1 MRFHILY
8 NVIIEDIYFVMTKEE
23 VEIIIKRYYYISRAM
38 KENSERAVFY
48 IGKRKHVIPVTDEIK
63 IIFDIVDK
71 IYKAEQ
77 EAPIRLMI
85 QLMKAGEKDV
95 YIMREIHYSKNSYY
109 EHKDAFIE
117 KVYQCCIYHKLVSLE
132 EILGGKSA

>member
-1 MRFHILY
+1 
-8 NVIIEDIYFVMTKEE
+8 MTKEE
-23 VEIIIKRYYYISRAM
+23 MEIIIKRYYYISRAM
-38 KENSERAVFY
+38 KENAERAVFY

-85 QLMKAGEKDV
+85 
-95 YIMREIHYSKNSYY
+95 HYSKNSYY

>member
-1 MRFHILY
+1 MLVYGRDVVF
-8 NVIIEDIYFVMTKEE
+8 MT
-23 VEIIIKRYYYISRAM
+23 
-38 KENSERAVFY
+38 NAV
-48 IGKRKHVIPVTDEIK
+48 
-63 IIFDIVDK
+63 IFDIVDK

-117 KVYQCCIYHKLVSLE
+117 KVYQCCNLS
-132 EILGGKSA
+132 